1 MFAWGGA
8 ALFAALGA
16 GTLPARADEQADALL
31 KEVATATKA
40 AKTLSA
46 DLTLSQEVK
55 GQPMKMEGKVKLK
68 KPNLARIELG
78 PPANQTVVSDG
89 KTLWMYMKSDNQ
101 YLKRNADV
109 NGLNM
114 FAPGAFPVS
123 MFFNPEF
130 TGLANNLADYKMRVA
145 DKETIGG
152 KECQVIEATAEKP
165 ISHTIKL
172 YVSPAKLVTR
182 STIDLKQGQ
191 DTIKLTADLSNV
203 QVDQPLTTAAFTFTP
218 PKTAKLYQPPKQE
231 DMEASLVAVGKEA
244 PKFSLPT
251 PTGGHVALTDAL
263 KDKKAVLVNF
273 WFYG

>member
-1 MFAWGGA
+1 
-8 ALFAALGA
+8 
-16 GTLPARADEQADALL
+16 
-31 KEVATATKA
+31 
-40 AKTLSA
+40 
-46 DLTLSQEVK
+46 
-55 GQPMKMEGKVKLK
+55 
-68 KPNLARIELG
+68 
-78 PPANQTVVSDG
+78 
-89 KTLWMYMKSDNQ
+89 
-101 YLKRNADV
+101 
-109 NGLNM
+109 M

-203 QVDQPLTTAAFTFTP
+203 QVDQPL
-218 PKTAKLYQPPKQE
+218 KQE